1 MGIVKMGLF
10 RKKTVLPCPSKVGDA
25 DAFVFGRAMIRVL
38 LALCSYYTPSEGE
51 FQGAGGGKF
60 GCVGFC

>member
-38 LALCSYYTPSEGE
+38 LALCSYYTLNVRSFLE
-51 FQGAGGGKF
+51 QKDRLA
-60 GCVGFC
+60 C